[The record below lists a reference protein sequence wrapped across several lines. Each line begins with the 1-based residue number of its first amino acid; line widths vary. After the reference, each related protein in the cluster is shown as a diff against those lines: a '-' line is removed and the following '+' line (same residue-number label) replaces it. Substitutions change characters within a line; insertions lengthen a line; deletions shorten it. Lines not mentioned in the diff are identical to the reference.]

1 MTSLVWTVVESPIDD
16 LLLTTSD
23 GFLRGIWFSPCA
35 ERPGPSLSDVADRLG
50 AFRDDD
56 DPVLRETAAQ
66 LEAYF
71 DGERHAFDLPLGP
84 VGTPFQEQVWAA
96 LSTIPYGETWSYG
109 ELAGAIGK
117 SPSASRAV
125 GLANGRNPIP
135 VVIPC
140 HRVIG
145 ADGTLTGFGGG
156 LPRKRYLLD
165 LEQPALF
172 GVNL

>member
-1 MTSLVWTVVESPIDD
+1 VTSLVWTVVDSPIDD

-23 GFLRGIWFSPCA
+23 GLLRSIWFSPHA
-35 ERPGPSLSDVADRLG
+35 ERPGPPLRDVVDRLG
-50 AFRDDD
+50 AERDDD
-56 DPVLRETAAQ
+56 QPLLRRAATQ
-66 LEAYF
+66 LTEYF
-71 DGERHAFDLPLGP
+71 AGRRHEFELPLGP
-84 VGTPFQEQVWAA
+84 VGTSFQHQVWAA
-96 LSTIPYGETWSYG
+96 LRTIPYGETWSYG
-109 ELAGAIGK
+109 ELAAAIGK

-125 GLANGRNPIP
+125 GLANGSNPIP

-165 LEQPALF
+165 LEQPSLF
-172 GVNL
+172 SVR